1 VIPVEEEEEGD
12 EGRDNEM
19 QGMEMR
25 GEEDDGG
32 EGADLRLLQFFG
44 FRALGNVFPG
54 GNWGVGLV
62 EIGVEEG
69 NGANIICW
77 STGLRQYQRM

>member
-1 VIPVEEEEEGD
+1 VISVEEEEEEGD

-19 QGMEMR
+19 QGMEMG

-54 GNWGVGLV
+54 GN
-62 EIGVEEG
+62 
-69 NGANIICW
+69 
-77 STGLRQYQRM
+77 